1 MDPVLSETAPAQVA
15 AEVKQQNGVATTMTK
30 RHEEYQYL
38 DLVQEILET
47 GEHRPDRYYAC
58 LESATVRSLVQAN
71 TFQKEQEQEPIAS
84 LRHAPSS
91 SRSTTTD
98 RLSCRC

>member
-47 GEHRPDRYYAC
+47 GEHRPDRYYA
-58 LESATVRSLVQAN
+58 LLKSETVRGLFSAN
-71 TFQKEQEQEPIAS
+71 TFCKEQEQEPIAS
-84 LRHAPSS
+84 LRRALSN

>member
-15 AEVKQQNGVATTMTK
+15 LEAKQENGIATTK

-47 GEHRPDRYYAC
+47 GEHRPDRYAL
-58 LESATVRSLVQAN
+58 LEPSHPTTIFRSLFPKLTAH
-71 TFQKEQEQEPIAS
+71 I
-84 LRHAPSS
+84 
-91 SRSTTTD
+91 
-98 RLSCRC
+98 